1 MLNIVPSQIAD
12 LPALMPIIAQGQ
24 RRLHARGVE
33 QWQDGYPT
41 EEIIR
46 SDIEQNHC
54 YTMRYD
60 DVIMGMMVISF
71 DGEPTYQRIYE
82 GQWITDG
89 DSYGV
94 VHRMAI
100 SDGFVG
106 RGLAKEAFAFAENL
120 AKERDVAS
128 VRVDTHRDNVV
139 MNSLLR
145 KIGYT
150 YCGIIYL
157 LNGKERL
164 AYEKWV

>member
-1 MLNIVPSQIAD
+1 MLSIVPSQIAD
-12 LPALMPIIAQGQ
+12 LPVLMSIIAQGQ

-41 EEIIR
+41 EDIIR

-54 YTMRYD
+54 YTMHYG
-60 DVIMGMMVISF
+60 DVIMGVIVISF
-71 DGEPTYQRIYE
+71 DGEPTYHRIYE
-82 GQWITDG
+82 GQWISDG
-89 DSYGV
+89 DSFGV

-100 SDGFVG
+100 SDEFVG

-120 AKERDVAS
+120 AKERTVAS

-139 MNSLLR
+139 MNSLLK

-164 AYEKWV
+164 AYEMRV

>member
-1 MLNIVPSQIAD
+1 MLTIVPSQLAD

-41 EEIIR
+41 EENIR

-54 YTMRYD
+54 YTMHYD
-60 DVIMGMMVISF
+60 DAIMGVMVISF

-100 SDGFVG
+100 SDEFVG

-120 AKERDVAS
+120 AKEEAVAS

-139 MNSLLR
+139 MNQLLR

-164 AYEKWV
+164 AYEKRV